1 MKSIY
6 GLMLGFCLT
15 VNQAIAANI
24 VVFGDSIS
32 AAYGLEV
39 NKGWVAKLQHKLAQ
53 QKNNQYVVINA
64 SVSGETTTGG
74 LTRLPVVLKQ
84 HQPKILILELGGNDG
99 LRGQSP
105 KLMQQNLQAM
115 VKQAQQQKVTV
126 LLLGMKIPPNYGK
139 AYTQAFE
146 KVFAQVAKQQKV
158 AFVPFFL
165 EGVGGNNQLMQ
176 ADNIHPN
183 AQAQDK
189 LLQNVWPTLQELL

>member
-6 GLMLGFCLT
+6 ALMLGFCLT

-39 NKGWVAKLQHKLAQ
+39 NKGWVAKLQHKLTQ
-53 QKNNQYVVINA
+53 QKNNQYTVINA
-64 SVSGETTTGG
+64 SLSGETTTGG
-74 LTRLPVVLKQ
+74 LTRLPQILQQ
-84 HQPKILILELGGNDG
+84 HQPKILVLELGGNDG

-115 VKQAQQQKVTV
+115 IVQDKKSKAKL

-146 KVFAQVAKQQKV
+146 KVFSEVARQQKV

-165 EGVGGNNQLMQ
+165 EGVGGNTQLMQ
-176 ADNIHPN
+176 EDNIHPN
-183 AQAQDK
+183 TQAQDK
-189 LLQNVWPTLQELL
+189 LLQNVWPQLQELL

>member
-39 NKGWVAKLQHKLAQ
+39 NKGWVAKLQHKLTQ
-53 QKNNQYVVINA
+53 QKNNQYTVINA

-74 LTRLPVVLKQ
+74 LTRLPMVLKQ

>member
-6 GLMLGFCLT
+6 GLMLGFCLII
-15 VNQAIAANI
+15 NQAWAANI
-24 VVFGDSIS
+24 VVFRESIS
-32 AAYGLEV
+32 AAKGIEV
-39 NKGWVAKLQHKLAQ
+39 NKGWVVKLQHKLTQ
-53 QKNNQYVVINA
+53 QKNNQYTVINA

-74 LTRLPVVLKQ
+74 LTRLPMVLKQ
-84 HQPKILILELGGNDG
+84 HQPKVLILELGGNDG

-115 VKQAQQQKVTV
+115 IKQAQQQKVTV

-189 LLQNVWPTLQELL
+189 LVQNVWVQLQELL